1 MMGSELASLRRC
13 AKWVA
18 VFAGF
23 IVTVFLSV
31 APATFVTLPQ
41 AFGAP
46 GGSMHAMQQMPASNA
61 KSTSSGSAGGGL
73 SLAVAPAQGTGH
85 QLMLTATVPLAAM
98 NTKRVS
104 FFVVT
109 TELGGHRLVPLG
121 SALTDSSGTASVMY
135 QPTWAGKEEF
145 VAEIGRD
152 LTKPLATASKYYVV
166 ATAVAGV
173 PPANTNAPK
182 PLRQV
187 GKDFVAVVLAVVA
200 AVWMTLLITLY
211 RVVVGT
217 RKLSTRAT

>member
-1 MMGSELASLRRC
+1 MMRSEFASLRRC

-18 VFAGF
+18 VVAGF
-23 IVTVFLSV
+23 IVTVFLSA
-31 APATFVTLPQ
+31 APASFVTLPQ

-46 GGSMHAMQQMPASNA
+46 AASTHAMQQMPASNT
-61 KSTSSGSAGGGL
+61 KSTSSGSAGGGF
-73 SLAVAPAQGTGH
+73 SLAIVPAQGAGH

-98 NTKRVS
+98 NSKRVS

-121 SALTDSSGTASVMY
+121 SALTDSSGTASVIY
-135 QPTWAGKEEF
+135 QPTWVGKEEF
-145 VAEIGRD
+145 VAEIGQD
-152 LTKPLATASKYYVV
+152 SAKPLATASEYYVV
-166 ATAVAGV
+166 TSAVAGM
-173 PPANTNAPK
+173 PPANINAPK

-187 GKDFVAVVLAVVA
+187 GMDFVAVVLTVVA
-200 AVWMTLLITLY
+200 AVWLTLLITLY